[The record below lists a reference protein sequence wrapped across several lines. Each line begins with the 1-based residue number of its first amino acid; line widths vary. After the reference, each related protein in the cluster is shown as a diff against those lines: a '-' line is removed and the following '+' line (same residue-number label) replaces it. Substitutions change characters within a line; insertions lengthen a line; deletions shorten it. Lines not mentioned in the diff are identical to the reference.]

1 MPYVP
6 YFPPIAIGSLNWGG
20 PLNAALAEI
29 DSSQTTNPHDHDM
42 IQWQFD
48 PASNM
53 VGTALTSGTV
63 NMSKLWIRQP
73 TTITNV
79 CLAIATTGTGLTAGQ
94 NFAGLYD
101 QAGSRLGVTADQTAN
116 WGTTGFK
123 SMALGAPVAILTPG
137 AYYVA
142 VLSVAATATPAF
154 ARGSA
159 LVASIPNANLTATN
173 GRFTTGPT
181 AQTSLPLSITM
192 ASRTLTGNALWAGVS

>member
-29 DSSQTTNPHDHDM
+29 DSAQTTNPRDHDL

-48 PASNM
+48 LASNM
-53 VGTALTSGTV
+53 VATAITSGTV

-73 TTITNV
+73 VTITNV
-79 CLAIATTGTGLTAGQ
+79 CVAIGTVGAALVAGQ

-101 QAGSRLGVTADQTAN
+101 QAGTRLGQTADQTAN
-116 WGTTGFK
+116 WGTTGSK
-123 SMALGAPVAILTPG
+123 QMALTAPVAIATPG

-142 VLSVAATATPAF
+142 VLSNAGTTPAF

-159 LVASIPNANLTATN
+159 LTASIPNFNLTATN
-173 GRFTTGPT
+173 GRFTTGP
-181 AQTSLPLSITM
+181 AGQTTLPASITM
-192 ASRTLTGNALWAGVS
+192 AARTLTGNALWVGVS

>member
-1 MPYVP
+1 MVYIP
-6 YFPPIAIGSLNWGG
+6 YFPPISIGSLNWGT
-20 PLNAALAEI
+20 PLNNALAEI

-63 NMSKLWIRQP
+63 NWSKLWIRQP

-79 CLAIATTGTGLTAGQ
+79 FVAISTTGAGLVVGQ

-101 QAGSRLGVTADQTAN
+101 PAGSRVGVTADQTAA
-116 WGTTGFK
+116 WGTAGLK
-123 SMALGAPVAILTPG
+123 LMALTAPVVVATPG
-137 AYYVA
+137 YFYVA
-142 VLSVAATATPAF
+142 IVSNAGTTPSF

-159 LVASIPNANLTATN
+159 LTASIPNANLTTTN
-173 GRFTTGPT
+173 GRFLTGPA
-181 AQTSLPLSITM
+181 AQTSLPLSVTP
-192 ASRTLTGNALWAGVS
+192 ATRTLTANALWSAVS